1 MPTPSLSKQLF
12 QMTWPMMF
20 GVLSL
25 MSFQLVDSAFIGQL
39 GILPLAAQGFTM
51 PLQMVIIGLQV
62 GLGIAT
68 TAVIARVLG
77 AQQPQKAKQLGGLVI
92 ILGAVMVFTMCLVI
106 WFSRGPILS
115 LLGAQADVFPVID
128 SYWPVWLASCWAG
141 AMIYFAYSV
150 CRANGDTKLPG
161 LMMVITS
168 ILNMILDPIFIF
180 HFDLGLNGAAWA
192 TILSFSIGFCI
203 ILPSIFK
210 RHWISFSWHDL
221 PIAQSIKELN
231 AVMSPAMMSQLL
243 PPLSSMMATK
253 IIAGFGAAAVAG
265 WAMASRIEFFAIVV
279 VLALTMSIP
288 PMVGKMLGA
297 KQFDDIQKLIRIA
310 AKFVLTWQIGLA
322 ILLFIV
328 AKPLAN
334 LLSTDNNVISV
345 IQAYLMWV
353 PISLSSLG
361 ICMLMVSVCNALGVS
376 MRALTISI
384 LRLFACFLP
393 MIWLGS
399 TLFGLHGVFMGALVG
414 NTMAGIMAWIMY
426 NKAVHN
432 LQKNITAKD
441 RE

>member
-128 SYWPVWLASCWAG
+128 SYWPVWLASCWTG

-334 LLSTDNNVISV
+334 LLSTDSNVINV

-399 TLFGLHGVFMGALVG
+399 TLFGLHGVFIGALVG

-432 LQKNITAKD
+432 LQKKHN
-441 RE
+441 R

>member
-1 MPTPSLSKQLF
+1 
-12 QMTWPMMF
+12 
-20 GVLSL
+20 
-25 MSFQLVDSAFIGQL
+25 
-39 GILPLAAQGFTM
+39 
-51 PLQMVIIGLQV
+51 
-62 GLGIAT
+62 
-68 TAVIARVLG
+68 
-77 AQQPQKAKQLGGLVI
+77 
-92 ILGAVMVFTMCLVI
+92 
-106 WFSRGPILS
+106 
-115 LLGAQADVFPVID
+115 
-128 SYWPVWLASCWAG
+128 
-141 AMIYFAYSV
+141 
-150 CRANGDTKLPG
+150 
-161 LMMVITS
+161 
-168 ILNMILDPIFIF
+168 
-180 HFDLGLNGAAWA
+180 
-192 TILSFSIGFCI
+192 
-203 ILPSIFK
+203 
-210 RHWISFSWHDL
+210 
-221 PIAQSIKELN
+221 
-231 AVMSPAMMSQLL
+231 
-243 PPLSSMMATK
+243 
-253 IIAGFGAAAVAG
+253 
-265 WAMASRIEFFAIVV
+265 
-279 VLALTMSIP
+279 MSIP

-334 LLSTDNNVISV
+334 LLSTDSNVISV

-432 LQKNITAKD
+432 LQINHN
-441 RE
+441 R

>member
-92 ILGAVMVFTMCLVI
+92 ILGAVMVFTMCFII

-128 SYWPVWLASCWAG
+128 SYWPVWLASCWTG

-297 KQFDDIQKLIRIA
+297 KQFDDIQKLVRIA

-334 LLSTDNNVISV
+334 LLSTDSNVISV

-376 MRALTISI
+376 MRALTISM

-426 NKAVHN
+426 NKAVYN
-432 LQKNITAKD
+432 LQKKHN
-441 RE
+441 R

>member
-92 ILGAVMVFTMCLVI
+92 ILGAVMVFTMCLII

-128 SYWPVWLASCWAG
+128 SYWPVWLASCWTG

-334 LLSTDNNVISV
+334 LLSTDSNVISV

-432 LQKNITAKD
+432 LQKKHNH
-441 RE
+441 

>member
-1 MPTPSLSKQLF
+1 
-12 QMTWPMMF
+12 MTWPMMF

-128 SYWPVWLASCWAG
+128 SYWPVWLASCWTG

-334 LLSTDNNVISV
+334 LLSTDSNVISV

-414 NTMAGIMAWIMY
+414 NTMAGIIAWIIY

-432 LQKNITAKD
+432 LQKTITAKD

>member
-92 ILGAVMVFTMCLVI
+92 ILGAVMVFTMCLII
-106 WFSRGPILS
+106 WFSRGLILS

-128 SYWPVWLASCWAG
+128 SYWPVWLASCWTG

-243 PPLSSMMATK
+243 PPLSSLMATK

-334 LLSTDNNVISV
+334 LLSTDSNVISV

-432 LQKNITAKD
+432 LQINHN
-441 RE
+441 R

>member
-1 MPTPSLSKQLF
+1 
-12 QMTWPMMF
+12 MTWPMMF

-92 ILGAVMVFTMCLVI
+92 ILGAVMVFTMCLII

-128 SYWPVWLASCWAG
+128 SYWPVWLASCWTG

-334 LLSTDNNVISV
+334 LLSTDSNVISV

-432 LQKNITAKD
+432 LQKKHNH
-441 RE
+441 

>member
-92 ILGAVMVFTMCLVI
+92 ILGAVMVFTMCLII

-128 SYWPVWLASCWAG
+128 SYWPVWLASCWTG

-297 KQFDDIQKLIRIA
+297 KQFDDIQKLISIA

-334 LLSTDNNVISV
+334 LLSTDSNVISV

-432 LQKNITAKD
+432 LQKKHN
-441 RE
+441 R

>member
-1 MPTPSLSKQLF
+1 
-12 QMTWPMMF
+12 MTWPMMF

-128 SYWPVWLASCWAG
+128 SYWPVWLASCWTG

-192 TILSFSIGFCI
+192 TILAFSIGFCI

-310 AKFVLTWQIGLA
+310 AKFVLTWQISLA

-328 AKPLAN
+328 ANPLAN
-334 LLSTDNNVISV
+334 LLSTDSNVISV

-414 NTMAGIMAWIMY
+414 NTMAGIIAWIMY

-432 LQKNITAKD
+432 LQKTITAKD
-441 RE
+441 

>member
-92 ILGAVMVFTMCLVI
+92 ILGAVMVFTMCLII
-106 WFSRGPILS
+106 WFSRGLILS

-128 SYWPVWLASCWAG
+128 SYWPVWLASCWTG

-243 PPLSSMMATK
+243 PPLSSLMATK

-334 LLSTDNNVISV
+334 LLSTDSNVISV

-432 LQKNITAKD
+432 LQKKT
-441 RE
+441 

>member
-1 MPTPSLSKQLF
+1 MPSSSLSKQLF

-68 TAVIARVLG
+68 TAIIARVLG
-77 AQQPQKAKQLGGLVI
+77 AQHIEKAKQLGGLVM
-92 ILGAVMVFTMCLVI
+92 ILGAALVFIMCLLI
-106 WFSRGPILS
+106 WLSRGLILN
-115 LLGAQADVFPVID
+115 LLGAQADIFPIID

-161 LMMVITS
+161 LMMMATS

-192 TILSFSIGFCI
+192 TIVSFTIGFCI
-203 ILPSIFK
+203 ILPPIFK
-210 RHWISFSWHDL
+210 RHWISFSWHNL
-221 PIAQSIKELN
+221 PIIASIKELN
-231 AVMSPAMMSQLL
+231 SVMTPAMMSQLL

-297 KQFDDIQKLIRIA
+297 KQFDDIQKLIHIA
-310 AKFVLTWQIGLA
+310 VKFVLAWQIGLA
-322 ILLFIV
+322 IILFAI
-328 AKPLAN
+328 ATPLAN
-334 LLSTDNNVISV
+334 LLSTDVNVVQV
-345 IQAYLMWV
+345 IESYLLWV

-376 MRALTISI
+376 MRALTIST

-414 NTMAGIMAWIMY
+414 NTMAGIIAWIMY
-426 NKAVHN
+426 NKAIHN
-432 LQKNITAKD
+432 LQKTITAKD
-441 RE
+441 R

>member
-115 LLGAQADVFPVID
+115 LLGAQADVSPVID
-128 SYWPVWLASCWAG
+128 SYWPVWLASCWTG

-310 AKFVLTWQIGLA
+310 AKFVLTWQISLA
-322 ILLFIV
+322 ILLFII

-334 LLSTDNNVISV
+334 LLSTDSNVISV

-432 LQKNITAKD
+432 LQKKHSS
-441 RE
+441 

>member
-1 MPTPSLSKQLF
+1 MSTSSLAKQLF

-68 TAVIARVLG
+68 TAIIARVLG
-77 AQQPQKAKQLGGLVI
+77 AKDNEKAKQLGGLVMV
-92 ILGAVMVFTMCLVI
+92 LGAVMVFAMCLLI
-106 WFSRGPILS
+106 WFSRGLILN
-115 LLGAQADVFPVID
+115 LLGAQANVFPVID
-128 SYWPVWLASCWAG
+128 SYWPIWLASCWAG
-141 AMIYFAYSV
+141 AMIYFAYSI

-168 ILNMILDPIFIF
+168 IMNMILDPIFIF

-192 TILSFSIGFCI
+192 TIVSFSIGFFI

-210 RHWISFSWHDL
+210 RHWISFSWGNL
-221 PIAQSIKELN
+221 PILHSIKELN
-231 AVMSPAMMSQLL
+231 SVMSPAMMSQLL

-297 KQFDDIQKLIRIA
+297 KQFNEIQKLINIA
-310 AKFVLTWQIGLA
+310 AKFVLAWQISLA
-322 ILLFIV
+322 VLLFVI

-334 LLSTDNNVISV
+334 LLSTDINVIAV
-345 IQAYLMWV
+345 IQSYLMWV
-353 PISLSSLG
+353 PISLGSLG

-384 LRLFACFLP
+384 LRLFICFLP

-399 TLFGLHGVFMGALVG
+399 TLFGLDGVFIGALIG

-426 NKAVHN
+426 TQAINK
-432 LQKNITAKD
+432 LQNND
-441 RE
+441 

>member
-1 MPTPSLSKQLF
+1 
-12 QMTWPMMF
+12 MTWPMMF

-92 ILGAVMVFTMCLVI
+92 ILGAVMVFTMCLII

-128 SYWPVWLASCWAG
+128 SYWPVWLASCWTG

-243 PPLSSMMATK
+243 PPLSSLMATK

-334 LLSTDNNVISV
+334 LLSTDSNVISV

-432 LQKNITAKD
+432 LQKKHN
-441 RE
+441 R

>member
-92 ILGAVMVFTMCLVI
+92 ILGAVMVFTMCFII

-128 SYWPVWLASCWAG
+128 SYWPVWLASCWTG

-334 LLSTDNNVISV
+334 LLSTDSNVISV

-376 MRALTISI
+376 MRALTISM

-426 NKAVHN
+426 NKAVYN
-432 LQKNITAKD
+432 LQKKHN
-441 RE
+441 R

>member
-92 ILGAVMVFTMCLVI
+92 ILGAVMVFTMCLII

-115 LLGAQADVFPVID
+115 LLGAQSDVFPVID
-128 SYWPVWLASCWAG
+128 SYWPVWLASCWTG

-334 LLSTDNNVISV
+334 LLSTDSNVISV

-432 LQKNITAKD
+432 LQINHNL
-441 RE
+441 

>member
-77 AQQPQKAKQLGGLVI
+77 AQQPKKAKQLGGLVI

-128 SYWPVWLASCWAG
+128 SYWPVWLASCWTG

-432 LQKNITAKD
+432 LQKKHN
-441 RE
+441 R

>member
-92 ILGAVMVFTMCLVI
+92 ILGAVMIFTMCLII
-106 WFSRGPILS
+106 WFSRGLILS

-128 SYWPVWLASCWAG
+128 SYWPVWLASCWTG

-334 LLSTDNNVISV
+334 LLSTDSNVISV

-432 LQKNITAKD
+432 LQINHNL
-441 RE
+441 

>member
-92 ILGAVMVFTMCLVI
+92 ILGAVMVFTMCLII

-128 SYWPVWLASCWAG
+128 SYWPVWLASCWTG

-334 LLSTDNNVISV
+334 LLSTDSNVISV

-432 LQKNITAKD
+432 LQKKHN
-441 RE
+441 R

>member
-128 SYWPVWLASCWAG
+128 SYWPVWLASCWTG
-141 AMIYFAYSV
+141 AMIYFTYSV

-328 AKPLAN
+328 AKPLSN
-334 LLSTDNNVISV
+334 LLSTDSNVISV

-414 NTMAGIMAWIMY
+414 NTMAGIIAWIIY

-432 LQKNITAKD
+432 LQKTITAKD
-441 RE
+441 

>member
-1 MPTPSLSKQLF
+1 
-12 QMTWPMMF
+12 MTWPMMF

-92 ILGAVMVFTMCLVI
+92 ILGAVMIFTMCLII
-106 WFSRGPILS
+106 WFSRGLILS

-128 SYWPVWLASCWAG
+128 SYWPVWLASCWTG

-334 LLSTDNNVISV
+334 LLSTDSNVISV

-432 LQKNITAKD
+432 LQINHNL
-441 RE
+441 

>member
-1 MPTPSLSKQLF
+1 MPSPSLSKQLF

-77 AQQPQKAKQLGGLVI
+77 AQQIKKAKQLAGLVLT
-92 ILGAVMVFTMCLVI
+92 LGAAMVFIMCLLI
-106 WFSRGPILS
+106 WFSRGLLLD
-115 LLGAQADVFPVID
+115 LLGAEANVFPIID

-161 LMMVITS
+161 LMMMATS

-180 HFDLGLNGAAWA
+180 QFNLGLNGAAWA
-192 TILSFSIGFCI
+192 TIVSFTIGFCI
-203 ILPSIFK
+203 ILPPIFK

-221 PIAQSIKELN
+221 NILQSIKELN
-231 AVMSPAMMSQLL
+231 AVMAPAMMSQLL

-288 PMVGKMLGA
+288 PMVGRMLGA
-297 KQFDDIQKLIRIA
+297 KQFDDIQKLIKIA

-322 ILLFIV
+322 ILLFVI

-334 LLSTDNNVISV
+334 LLSTDSNVIDV
-345 IQAYLMWV
+345 IYHYLLWV
-353 PISLSSLG
+353 PISLGSLG
-361 ICMLMVSVCNALGVS
+361 ICMLMVSTCNALGVS
-376 MRALTISI
+376 MRALLISI
-384 LRLFACFLP
+384 LRLFICFLP
-393 MIWLGS
+393 MIWIGS
-399 TLFGLHGVFMGALVG
+399 NLFGLHGIFMGALVG
-414 NTMAGIMAWIMY
+414 NSLAGLMSWVMY
-426 NKAVHN
+426 NQAINKIQADNHN
-432 LQKNITAKD
+432 
-441 RE
+441 

>member
-92 ILGAVMVFTMCLVI
+92 ILGAVMVFTMCLII

-128 SYWPVWLASCWAG
+128 SYWPVWLASCWTG

-221 PIAQSIKELN
+221 PITQSIKELN
-231 AVMSPAMMSQLL
+231 AVISPAMMSQLL
-243 PPLSSMMATK
+243 PPLSSMIATK

-334 LLSTDNNVISV
+334 LLSTDSNVISV

-361 ICMLMVSVCNALGVS
+361 ICMLMVSVCNALGLS

-426 NKAVHN
+426 NKAVNN
-432 LQKNITAKD
+432 LQKKHN
-441 RE
+441 R

>member
-128 SYWPVWLASCWAG
+128 SYWPVWLASCWTG
-141 AMIYFAYSV
+141 AMIYFTYSV

-328 AKPLAN
+328 AKPLSN
-334 LLSTDNNVISV
+334 LLSTDSNVISV

-432 LQKNITAKD
+432 LQKKT
-441 RE
+441 

>member
-128 SYWPVWLASCWAG
+128 SYWPVWLASCWTG

-192 TILSFSIGFCI
+192 TILAFSIGFCI

-310 AKFVLTWQIGLA
+310 AKFVLTWQISLA

-328 AKPLAN
+328 ANPLAN
-334 LLSTDNNVISV
+334 LLSTDSNVISV

-414 NTMAGIMAWIMY
+414 NTMAGIIAWIMY

-432 LQKNITAKD
+432 LQKTITAKD
-441 RE
+441 

>member
-128 SYWPVWLASCWAG
+128 SYWPVWLASCWTG

-180 HFDLGLNGAAWA
+180 HFDLGLNGAAWT

-334 LLSTDNNVISV
+334 LLSTDSNVISV

-399 TLFGLHGVFMGALVG
+399 TLFRLHGVFMGALVG

-426 NKAVHN
+426 NKAVNN

>member
-1 MPTPSLSKQLF
+1 
-12 QMTWPMMF
+12 MTWPMMF

-92 ILGAVMVFTMCLVI
+92 ILGAVMVFTMCLII

-115 LLGAQADVFPVID
+115 LLGAQSDVFPVID
-128 SYWPVWLASCWAG
+128 SYWPVWLASCWTG

-243 PPLSSMMATK
+243 PPLSSLMATK

-334 LLSTDNNVISV
+334 LLSTDSNVISV

-432 LQKNITAKD
+432 LQKKT
-441 RE
+441 

>member
-92 ILGAVMVFTMCLVI
+92 ILGAVMVFTMCLII
-106 WFSRGPILS
+106 WFSRGLILS

-128 SYWPVWLASCWAG
+128 SYWPVWLASCWTG

-334 LLSTDNNVISV
+334 LLSTDSNVISV

-432 LQKNITAKD
+432 LQINHNL
-441 RE
+441 

>member
-128 SYWPVWLASCWAG
+128 SYWPVWLASCWTG

-334 LLSTDNNVISV
+334 LLSTDSNVISV

-432 LQKNITAKD
+432 LQKKHN
-441 RE
+441 R

>member
-92 ILGAVMVFTMCLVI
+92 ILGAVMVFTMCLII

-115 LLGAQADVFPVID
+115 LLGAQSDVFPVID
-128 SYWPVWLASCWAG
+128 SYWPVWLASCWTG

-334 LLSTDNNVISV
+334 LLSTDSNVISV

-432 LQKNITAKD
+432 LQINHN
-441 RE
+441 R

>member
-92 ILGAVMVFTMCLVI
+92 ILGAVMVFTMCLII

-128 SYWPVWLASCWAG
+128 SYWPVWLASCWTG

-243 PPLSSMMATK
+243 PPLSSLMATK

-334 LLSTDNNVISV
+334 LLSTDSNVISV

-432 LQKNITAKD
+432 LQKKHN
-441 RE
+441 R

>member
-92 ILGAVMVFTMCLVI
+92 ILGAVMVFTMCLII
-106 WFSRGPILS
+106 WFSRGLILS

-128 SYWPVWLASCWAG
+128 SYWPVWLASCWTG

-334 LLSTDNNVISV
+334 LLSTDSNVISV

-432 LQKNITAKD
+432 LQKKHN
-441 RE
+441 R

>member
-1 MPTPSLSKQLF
+1 
-12 QMTWPMMF
+12 MTWPMMF

-92 ILGAVMVFTMCLVI
+92 ILGAVMVFTMCLII

-128 SYWPVWLASCWAG
+128 SYWPVWLASCWTG

-297 KQFDDIQKLIRIA
+297 KQFDDIQKLISIA

-334 LLSTDNNVISV
+334 LLSTDSNVISV

-432 LQKNITAKD
+432 LQKKHN
-441 RE
+441 R

>member
-92 ILGAVMVFTMCLVI
+92 ILGAVMVFTMCLII

-115 LLGAQADVFPVID
+115 LLGAQSDVFPVID
-128 SYWPVWLASCWAG
+128 SYWPVWLASCWTG

-243 PPLSSMMATK
+243 PPLSSLMATK

-334 LLSTDNNVISV
+334 LLSTDSNVISV

-432 LQKNITAKD
+432 LQINHNL
-441 RE
+441 